1 MSKYVEKSRKLFA
14 ITIQENDQS
23 CFSGSKSIIDYMKSQ
38 YKILLS
44 SLSDQMLQT
53 SENSFVSEK
62 QLIFPKLITTFKGP
76 SWTTKIAQSSL
87 KTYMSILGKIFTV
100 LYEAVMKGFCL
111 KMRCFMIISFFPWT
125 FTKDS
130 L

>member
-76 SWTTKIAQSSL
+76 KWTTKIAQSSL
-87 KTYMSILGKIFTV
+87 KSYMSILGKILTA
-100 LYEAVMKGFCL
+100 LYEAVMKGFCP
-111 KMRCFMIISFFPWT
+111 KMHF
-125 FTKDS
+125 